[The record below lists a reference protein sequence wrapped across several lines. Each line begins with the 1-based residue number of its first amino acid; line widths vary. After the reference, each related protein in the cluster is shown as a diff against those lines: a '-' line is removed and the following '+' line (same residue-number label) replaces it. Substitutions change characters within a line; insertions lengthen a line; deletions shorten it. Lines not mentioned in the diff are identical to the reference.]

1 MKFKKQQIVAE
12 TKRVFVYKNK
22 QFKCVLTSGKHT
34 FWDFKNELEFV
45 THNIETLFFVA
56 SDAERLYHSNPE
68 VQAHISHYKLNEQEI
83 GLLYF
88 NDALKGVVAPGEN
101 LYLWQDAGDIHL
113 ERVDISNDF
122 YVDEK
127 TLKLIEKAGLNL
139 ASKLIRTAKTTVCK
153 PVYQIQ
159 IERDHVGLL
168 FVDNKL
174 VQELPAGK
182 YGVWQFGRE
191 IELKTFD
198 SKKVSAEDAKDI
210 YHKNSEMQSIEHQ
223 RLGSQEVGLLYVNQI
238 LKGIVPP
245 GEYLY
250 LWKAAGN
257 IHLERVDISADFY
270 VEKSIFAQVNSIG
283 LNNTTKL
290 FKTTMSEAC
299 KPIVDISIDSGH
311 IGLLYVNNQLQ
322 QTLTPERYGIWQFN
336 RDIEVKIFDLRTLM
350 LEVSGQEILSKD
362 RVSLRINLSASFR
375 ITDAVQAASSVD
387 DVNSFAYNALQLALR
402 EAVGTQNLDD
412 LLIDKLHINET
423 VKELVSE
430 QLAGIGV
437 QLISVGMKD
446 IILPGEM
453 KAILNQVVEAQKAAE
468 ANVIKRREETAATRS
483 LHNTA
488 KVMENNPTLMRLKE
502 LEALEKVA
510 DKIESLTVY
519 GGLEGL
525 MNNVV
530 NLGQKQGG
538 QHV

>member
-1 MKFKKQQIVAE
+1 M
-12 TKRVFVYKNK
+12 
-22 QFKCVLTSGKHT
+22 
-34 FWDFKNELEFV
+34 
-45 THNIETLFFVA
+45 
-56 SDAERLYHSNPE
+56 
-68 VQAHISHYKLNEQEI
+68 
-83 GLLYF
+83 
-88 NDALKGVVAPGEN
+88 
-101 LYLWQDAGDIHL
+101 
-113 ERVDISNDF
+113 
-122 YVDEK
+122 
-127 TLKLIEKAGLNL
+127 
-139 ASKLIRTAKTTVCK
+139 
-153 PVYQIQ
+153 YQIQ
-159 IERDHVGLL
+159 IERDHIGLL
-168 FVDNKL
+168 FIDNKL
-174 VQELPAGK
+174 VKELPAGK

-198 SKKVSAEDAKDI
+198 SKKVSAEAAKEI
-210 YHKNSEMQSIEHQ
+210 YQKNTAMQSITHQ
-223 RLGSQEVGLLYVNQI
+223 KLGAEEVGLLYVNDI

-245 GEYLY
+245 AEHVY
-250 LWKAAGN
+250 LWKEAGN
-257 IHLERVDISADFY
+257 IHLERVDISEDYY
-270 VEKSIFAQVNSIG
+270 VKQSTFTQVSNAG
-283 LNNTTKL
+283 LNSATKL
-290 FKTTMSEAC
+290 FTPAGAACQPIIDVAIESE
-299 KPIVDISIDSGH
+299 H

-322 QTLTPERYGIWQFN
+322 QELAPGRYGIWQFN
-336 RDIEVKIFDLRTLM
+336 RDIEVKIFDLRTQM
-350 LEVSGQEILSKD
+350 TEVSGQEILSKD

-375 ITDAVQAASSVD
+375 ITNAVQAASSVE
-387 DVNSFAYNALQLALR
+387 DVDSFAYNALQLALR

-412 LLIDKLHINET
+412 LLLDKLYINET

-430 QLAGIGV
+430 QLAEIGV

-453 KAILNQVVEAQKAAE
+453 RAILNQVVEAQKAAE